1 MARYDL
7 QDARKYIS
15 KAVIRLNKARSLNI
29 ALLDLEHADL
39 MGWNFIK
46 AHLYD
51 KTLKYKFDS
60 MLNEIIFTRKDTM
73 SGLDKEAGIS
83 DKDLDADTKA
93 VIRIAYII
101 WRDWKETRNDNR
113 K

>member
-15 KAVIRLNKARSLNI
+15 KAIIRLNKVRGLNI

-39 MGWNFIK
+39 MGWDFIK
-46 AHLYD
+46 VHLYD
-51 KTLKYKFDS
+51 KTLNYKFDS

-73 SGLDKEAGIS
+73 SNLDNVAGINDKE
-83 DKDLDADTKA
+83 LDVDTKA
-93 VIRIAYII
+93 IIRIAYTI
-101 WRDWKETRNDNR
+101 WRDWKETRNANVN
-113 K
+113 

>member
-15 KAVIRLNKARSLNI
+15 KAIIRLNKARDLNI

-39 MGWNFIK
+39 MSWNFIK
-46 AHLYD
+46 ARLYD
-51 KTLKYKFDS
+51 KTLKHKFDS

-73 SGLDKEAGIS
+73 SSLDKEAGIN

-93 VIRIAYII
+93 IIRIAYII
-101 WRDWKETRNDNR
+101 WGDWKETRNDNR
-113 K
+113 E

>member
-15 KAVIRLNKARSLNI
+15 KAIIRLNKARGLNI
-29 ALLDLEHADL
+29 ALLDLEYTDL
-39 MGWNFIK
+39 IGNDFIK

-60 MLNEIIFTRKDTM
+60 MLNEIIFTGKDTM
-73 SGLDKEAGIS
+73 SNLDKSAGIS
-83 DKDLDADTKA
+83 DKDLDVDTKTI
-93 VIRIAYII
+93 IRIAYTI
-101 WRDWKETRNDNR
+101 
-113 K
+113 

>member
-15 KAVIRLNKARSLNI
+15 KAITKLNKARGLNI
-29 ALLDLEHADL
+29 ALLDLEHAYL
-39 MGWNFIK
+39 MGWDFIK

-51 KTLKYKFDS
+51 QTSKHKFDS
-60 MLNEIIFTRKDTM
+60 MLNEIIFTKKDTM

-93 VIRIAYII
+93 IIRIAYII
-101 WRDWKETRNDNR
+101 WEDWKETRNDTR
-113 K
+113 E

>member
-1 MARYDL
+1 MSRYDL

-15 KAVIRLNKARSLNI
+15 KAIIRLNKARGLNI
-29 ALLDLEHADL
+29 ALLDLERTYL

-51 KTLKYKFDS
+51 KTLKHKFDS

-93 VIRIAYII
+93 TIRIAYII
-101 WRDWKETRNDNR
+101 WGDWKETRNDNR
-113 K
+113 E

>member
-1 MARYDL
+1 MAKYDL

-15 KAVIRLNKARSLNI
+15 KAVIRLNKARGLNI

-60 MLNEIIFTRKDTM
+60 MLNEIIFTRDGIM
-73 SGLDKEAGIS
+73 SNLDKAAGIYE
-83 DKDLDADTKA
+83 KELDDNTKTI
-93 VIRIAYII
+93 IRIAYTI
-101 WRDWKETRNDNR
+101 WRDWKETEDGNMD
-113 K
+113 

>member
-15 KAVIRLNKARSLNI
+15 KAIIRLNKARGLNI
-29 ALLDLEHADL
+29 ALLDLEHAYL
-39 MGWNFIK
+39 MGWDFIK

-51 KTLKYKFDS
+51 KTSKHKFDS

-93 VIRIAYII
+93 IIRIAYVI
-101 WRDWKETRNDNR
+101 WEDWKETRNGNMD
-113 K
+113 

>member
-15 KAVIRLNKARSLNI
+15 KAIIRLNKARNLNI
-29 ALLDLEHADL
+29 ALLDLENAKL
-39 MGWNFIK
+39 MGYNFIK
-46 AHLYD
+46 VHLYD

-60 MLNEIIFTRKDTM
+60 MLNEIIFTRKGTM
-73 SGLDKEAGIS
+73 SGLDKEAGIN

-93 VIRIAYII
+93 LIRIAYII
-101 WRDWKETRNDNR
+101 WEGWKETRNDNVD
-113 K
+113 